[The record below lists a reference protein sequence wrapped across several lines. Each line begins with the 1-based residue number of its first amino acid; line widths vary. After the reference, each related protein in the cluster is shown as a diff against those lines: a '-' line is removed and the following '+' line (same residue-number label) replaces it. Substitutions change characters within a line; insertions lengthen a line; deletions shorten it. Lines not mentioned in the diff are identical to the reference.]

1 MKLEPNGLFFWV
13 YVIIYYIPSLYT
25 LSNREELNL
34 DSEVAINYFFANT
47 LFLLTVYFMFFFLN
61 FKSAKSLK
69 IKLFS
74 NQKYCLQLDESAKSI
89 IKNFKIGLI
98 PFNLLMLIFFLF
110 ESLPKILLLGTNL
123 TPEEFRFIG
132 YDDRSLALT
141 FILEISRRGIYPLVF
156 LFLLLFYYRNRM
168 KKDIFFY
175 YTQITFF
182 LVSSTNIDRGPIA
195 LIFFIYIYYF
205 LVVKENGF
213 LKKAIIFILLLTGLS
228 VSLAVM
234 TFLQYNILD
243 FDFASIKDLSILIIL
258 KRIILDPS
266 LAAYKYSFEIIRESN
281 DFLYLKYSRLFSLFT
296 GNYVNSQSDIS
307 IYVSPVGIVGD
318 LWRNF
323 GFIGIFIFGMI
334 VTFSINV
341 VNNKIKN
348 ISYYKG
354 HIINL
359 ILIMFTATLIFGGL
373 FSYQPIFLFC
383 LMLLILGYKK
393 IKYV

>member
-1 MKLEPNGLFFWV
+1 
-13 YVIIYYIPSLYT
+13 
-25 LSNREELNL
+25 
-34 DSEVAINYFFANT
+34 
-47 LFLLTVYFMFFFLN
+47 
-61 FKSAKSLK
+61 
-69 IKLFS
+69 
-74 NQKYCLQLDESAKSI
+74 
-89 IKNFKIGLI
+89 
-98 PFNLLMLIFFLF
+98 
-110 ESLPKILLLGTNL
+110 
-123 TPEEFRFIG
+123 
-132 YDDRSLALT
+132 
-141 FILEISRRGIYPLVF
+141 
-156 LFLLLFYYRNRM
+156 M